1 MNKVSMMSIRKL
13 RVIMVGFVVSVC
25 CVAVFSRGGD
35 STADQLA
42 DKAVIAL
49 VNGRAIPYSVVKV
62 TVDAARSRFVYE
74 HERSPATDADVQE
87 VERIRQRY
95 EVKQLVSYIQG
106 TIRSQQVARF
116 GIECS
121 DAELQAR
128 WERILEERDQPA
140 TQARNRAKLANLL
153 DCVRAV
159 HESSADPD
167 SVYDTRLTYRMTR
180 KEWKSVLRQYGA
192 PESRRSLEKLLSD
205 DQEFDESAKDA
216 ARSALIMEKT
226 MEAVEEEL
234 IRTDPEFAEYMR
246 LARTD
251 PRNEKVQSKG
261 PNYKTGKRYGWWQE
275 RYREAEIELKDERFK
290 DALKE
295 LFK

>member
-1 MNKVSMMSIRKL
+1 MNKVTMMSIRKL

-25 CVAVFSRGGD
+25 CVAVFSGGGD

-42 DKAVIAL
+42 DKGVIAV
-49 VNGRAIPYSVVKV
+49 VNGRAIPYSVIKV
-62 TVDAARSRFVYE
+62 TVDAARNRFAYE
-74 HERSPATDADVQE
+74 HERSPATDADGQE

-116 GIECS
+116 SIECS
-121 DAELQAR
+121 DAELEAR
-128 WERILEERDQPA
+128 WERILEERDQPG
-140 TQARNRAKLANLL
+140 TREDNRERIANLL
-153 DCVRAV
+153 DCLRAV
-159 HESSADPD
+159 HEGSADPD
-167 SVYDTRLTYRMTR
+167 VVYDTRLTHKLTR
-180 KEWKSVLRQYGA
+180 REWKSVLQQYGA
-192 PESRRSLEKLLSD
+192 PERRRLLEELLSD
-205 DQEFDESAKDA
+205 DEEFDDSAKDA